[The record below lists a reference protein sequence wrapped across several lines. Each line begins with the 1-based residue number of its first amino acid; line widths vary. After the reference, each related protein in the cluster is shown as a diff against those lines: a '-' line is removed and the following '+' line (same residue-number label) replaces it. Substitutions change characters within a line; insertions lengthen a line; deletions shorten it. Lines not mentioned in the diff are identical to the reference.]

1 MTETETIHCGNA
13 REVLMHQIANE
24 SVDLIYLD
32 PPFFS
37 NKNYEIVWGNGYELK
52 AYEDRWKGGIENYIA
67 WMEQPLRECYRVL
80 KSTGSLYLHCDWHA
94 NAHLRLLLDLIFDKN
109 NFINEIIWYYKTGG
123 ATKDR
128 FSRKHDNILFYGKT
142 DKYMFNT
149 QIEKSYLSHHY
160 GFSNVEIKTD
170 EKGPYTEV
178 ICRDVW
184 DIPALRGNQPEK
196 LNYPTQKPE
205 ALLERIIRA
214 SSNEGDIVLD
224 PMVGG
229 GTTVAVAHRLKRKW
243 IAIDVSP
250 LACKTTEERLRKL
263 GAGPKLAGMPM
274 SVKSLKTLQPFV
286 FQQWAV
292 DKLYGHPSPRKV
304 GDMGIDGFLPDGRPL
319 QVKQSEGVGRPK
331 IDEFETALRRLKKT
345 EGIVVAFSFTKG
357 AQEEVA
363 RIKNHEGMTI
373 ELKTVRQMLEDMGA
387 HDEELEA
394 IEWKENKEGNE
405 EE

>member
-1 MTETETIHCGNA
+1 
-13 REVLMHQIANE
+13 MHQVANE

-67 WMEQPLRECYRVL
+67 WMEPPLRECHRVL
-80 KSTGSLYLHCDWHA
+80 KPTGSLYLHCDWHA
-94 NAHLRLLLDLIFDKN
+94 NAHLRILLDTIFGEMR
-109 NFINEIIWYYKTGG
+109 FLNEIVWCYRTGG
-123 ATKDR
+123 ATKKR
-128 FSRKHDNILFYGKT
+128 FSRKHDNIFFYSKSGEYTFNSEKERVYY
-142 DKYMFNT
+142 DKPFFCD
-149 QIEKSYLSHHY
+149 QK
-160 GFSNVEIKTD
+160 D
-170 EKGPYTEV
+170 EQGRYYA
-178 ICRDVW
+178 DVLPVDFW
-184 DIPALRGNQPEK
+184 EIPAVINVSKERLG
-196 LNYPTQKPE
+196 YPTQKPE

-224 PMVGG
+224 PMAGG
-229 GTTVAVAHRLKRKW
+229 GTTVAVAQRLKRKW

-250 LACKTTEERLRKL
+250 LACKMMSDRLRKL
-263 GAGPKLAGMPM
+263 GVTPRLLGMPM
-274 SVKSLKTLQPFV
+274 SIKALKALQPFV
-286 FQQWAV
+286 FQQWVV
-292 DKLYGHPSPRKV
+292 DKLYGHPSPKKV
-304 GDMGIDGFLPDGRPL
+304 GDMGIDGFLMDGRPL

-331 IDEFETALRRLKKT
+331 IDEFETALRRLKKA
-345 EGIVVAFSFTKG
+345 EGVVVGFSFTKG

-394 IEWKENKEGNE
+394 IEWKEGEKE
-405 EE
+405 